1 MATKAGP
8 SDFSK
13 FDTFRVPYFKT
24 SPIFDHHAI
33 VMALVVHLI
42 PGSQRLRDMDCYLDD
57 SMLKE
62 LLGLNRLPDVVTV
75 SRVLATVDRESMYKM
90 LQLRWAITIERVRA
104 PHLRQLYFG
113 FDGQHGKISR
123 KSLLTKPLIT

>member
-33 VMALVVHLI
+33 VTALVVHLI

-57 SMLKE
+57 SMLKG

-75 SRVLATVDRESMYKM
+75 SRVLATVDRESMYRCYV
-90 LQLRWAITIERVRA
+90 RWAITVNDPGVSSAAVI
-104 PHLRQLYFG
+104 FG
-113 FDGQHGKISR
+113 
-123 KSLLTKPLIT
+123 L